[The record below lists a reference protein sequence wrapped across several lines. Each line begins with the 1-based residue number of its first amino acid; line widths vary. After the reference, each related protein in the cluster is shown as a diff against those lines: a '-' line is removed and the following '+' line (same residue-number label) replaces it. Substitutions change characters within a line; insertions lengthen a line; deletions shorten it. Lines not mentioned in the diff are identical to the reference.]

1 MRQVLTESKQMME
14 STTADEQSFINKS
27 YFGLKFQDY
36 EDTDNLRLPNSELN
50 HFSNSKSND

>member
-1 MRQVLTESKQMME
+1 MME

-50 HFSNSKSND
+50 HLSNSKSND